1 MSDNKDLPDII
12 DIDIDIEP
20 LEPGVLS
27 PLSDFSASHS
37 LLDVEQEEPSAA
49 PKKVGKSPTIK
60 EEPVDP
66 FIGLTLKGMYRL
78 DRKIGEGGMGNVY
91 AATQFP
97 LERQVAVKVLK
108 PSESNPDGEH
118 YFMREVQAINRL
130 RHPNI
135 ISILDYGK
143 EESGLLYLVMEHLPG
158 RTLKEIIK
166 QDYPL
171 KPARVCAILSQL
183 LSALEQAH
191 NGGIIHCDLKPAN
204 IMIEEV
210 AGQADFVKVLDFGIA
225 KIKGPAMEVGPYTT
239 AGNIVGTFD
248 YMSPEQIMRRDL
260 DGRADIWSVGVIL
273 YEMLTRKRLFHDKD
287 AVSIIGRVMQM
298 TIRRPSELV
307 KTHRIPVI
315 LEEIALKAMERSLSK
330 RFQSAG
336 EMRHALL
343 DAQQDLLMGD
353 SGVHSHTG
361 LTYHPGLNEASDS
374 ALSDNYSGPVSRSG
388 PISRSGLVRGSTNSH
403 SRSRPFSATDTG
415 RPGLNSMYS
424 RSGNFN
430 LADSQNLGDSQ
441 RLATAIAQGTSILDQ
456 TFGIGE
462 LESNLM
468 GERRKVV
475 VLSVQQRARRRD
487 GIDPEELARRSA
499 QESALIREIVA
510 RFEGELE
517 NNLGGTFT
525 ILFGARR
532 ARVGDNLR
540 AVECALAL
548 QNELRTL
555 EHGAEHMGIALVYGE
570 VYISDRRGGNA
581 YGEAIDHAV
590 DIARGVRDAKIF
602 VDDQLIELTREQVLY
617 DAPRL
622 ISGESVCEVLEL
634 TKVAVAAQEN
644 IEQELEDVDVY
655 VPRPALF
662 DELVRRATD
671 VRTNS
676 HGGGVAI
683 LGDLG
688 TGKTVLLDHFVTT
701 QQQAGWRIFGTGESS
716 SKSHESLAPV
726 RLWIRQIAATYK
738 DPGLLIRK
746 ACEATGLKQNVDAA
760 VQFFLGENSSADALP
775 WEDPNGLMH
784 FSSALLYRMMRF
796 SMKTG
801 PVMLVVDDLDVSD
814 RLLMKFLENLLA
826 GIQKQPVLLVAT
838 HRIEST
844 ALDHG
849 LPGNFEIL
857 PIAGLNEGESRQLIA
872 QMLGYTPPQSVVAQ
886 LHLRTSGNP
895 MFLRELVRALRKQNS
910 GRVLDDINLSESGIP
925 LNLQELLA
933 ERIDMLPSNLRDLLA
948 VASVL
953 GEGFRED
960 FFFQIVPSALNPDE
974 GIQDLIALNV
984 MEARF
989 DSHQRVHVAF
999 HPRAIRNI
1007 VYQRLPHAMR
1017 EQIHNQIINFL
1028 ENAPEYAAI
1037 DRLEHPLMLAF
1048 HYRSLNNF
1056 EGAAHYLVAAG
1067 QMMLDLYDYE
1077 NAIEH
1082 IQDAIDLLNENQV
1095 AQTHPTLI
1103 QAAAHMLVALRESG
1117 RLEDAQRIIDQLP
1130 PLHDEIDGIDLPVR
1144 LELLH
1149 EKGLIEMEAGGI
1161 QRSSEDLHV
1170 LKEQAKE
1177 AGLIKLEI
1185 KALLALAQLFEKE
1198 SQLPQAASLLME
1210 VSQKVE
1216 TIGDL
1221 DMHNPDDRKLCWTA
1235 YNQLGTLFI
1244 RQKDFQRAQQF
1255 LNAALQQARKI
1266 EDYRGLVRILSNL
1279 GALCLS
1285 IRDVKMATQYF
1296 KSAVSFAQG
1305 TGDLLNQSRI
1315 LTNLGITSMEAND
1328 LEASKDYFRQAR
1340 ALAEEI
1346 GWYEGLAELSLHIRR
1361 LKKALQ

>member
-1 MSDNKDLPDII
+1 MSDDKNFPDII
-12 DIDIDIEP
+12 DIDDIEIEP
-20 LEPGVLS
+20 LFPDD
-27 PLSDFSASHS
+27 PS
-37 LLDVEQEEPSAA
+37 LLADLDAEDALLPVESREPQIPAA
-49 PKKVGKSPTIK
+49 TPKSKAKK
-60 EEPVDP
+60 EVDP

-97 LERQVAVKVLK
+97 LERQVAIKVLK

-158 RTLKEIIK
+158 RTLKEVIK

-171 KPARVCAILSQL
+171 DPVRVCTILSQL

-191 NGGIIHCDLKPAN
+191 TDGIIHCDLKPAN
-204 IMIEEV
+204 IMLEEV
-210 AGQADFVKVLDFGIA
+210 AGQSDFVKVLDFGIA
-225 KIKGPAMEVGPYTT
+225 KIKGPAMEVGPYTQ

-298 TIRRPSELV
+298 NIRRPSEVV
-307 KTHRIPVI
+307 KAHRIPSI
-315 LEEIALKAMERSLSK
+315 LEDIALKAMERNINK
-330 RFQSAG
+330 RYQNAG
-336 EMRHALL
+336 EMRQALL
-343 DAQQDLLMGD
+343 DAQHELLATDTG
-353 SGVHSHTG
+353 SHSHTG
-361 LTYHPGLNEASDS
+361 LRYSYGLGNEISDV
-374 ALSDNYSGPVSRSG
+374 ASDNYSG
-388 PISRSGLVRGSTNSH
+388 PISRSGLSRSNTGTQA
-403 SRSRPFSATDTG
+403 RSRPGGTFTDTG
-415 RPGLNSMYS
+415 RPGISSLYS
-424 RSGNFN
+424 RSGNFG
-430 LADSQNLGDSQ
+430 LADSQRLGDSQ

-468 GERRKVV
+468 GERRKVA
-475 VLSVQQRARRRD
+475 VLTIQQRARRRE
-487 GIDPEELARRSA
+487 GIDPEEIARRSA
-499 QESALIREIVA
+499 QEGQYIREIVA
-510 RFEGELE
+510 HYEGELE
-517 NNLGGTFT
+517 NSLGGTYT
-525 ILFGARR
+525 VLFGARR
-532 ARVGDNLR
+532 ARVGDNIR
-540 AVECALAL
+540 AIECALAL
-548 QNELRTL
+548 QKRLRAL
-555 EHGAEHMGIALVYGE
+555 EYGAEHIGIALAYGE

-581 YGEAIDHAV
+581 YGEAIDHAI

-602 VDDQLIELTREQVLY
+602 VDDPLIELTREQVLY
-617 DAPRL
+617 DAPR
-622 ISGESVCEVLEL
+622 IIAGESVCEVLEL
-634 TKVAVAAQEN
+634 TQAAAAAQAD
-644 IEQELEDVDVY
+644 IEQNLEEIDVY

-676 HGGGVAI
+676 HGGGVAM

-688 TGKTVLLDHFVTT
+688 TGKTVLLNRFLED
-701 QQQAGWRIFGTGESS
+701 QQQNGWNIFQAT
-716 SKSHESLAPV
+716 KSDTQSNESLAPV
-726 RLWIRQIAATYK
+726 LAWIRQIARTYK
-738 DPGLLIRK
+738 DPATLIRK
-746 ACEATGLKQNVDAA
+746 ACEATGLKQNLDAA
-760 VQFFLGENSSADALP
+760 VQYFLGETENKQSLTLP
-775 WEDPNGLMH
+775 WEDPNGLLH
-784 FSSALLYRMMRF
+784 FASALLYRMMRF
-796 SMKTG
+796 AMKTG
-801 PVMLVVDDLDVSD
+801 PVMLVVDDLDIND
-814 RLLMKFLENLLA
+814 RLFLKLLNSLLS
-826 GIQKQPVLLVAT
+826 GIQKQPVLVLVT
-838 HRIEST
+838 YRIESS

-857 PIAGLNEGESRQLIA
+857 PVAGLNEHESRQFIA
-872 QMLGYTPPQSVVAQ
+872 QMLGYTPPQNVVAQ

-895 MFLRELVRALRKQNS
+895 LFLRELIRALLKQSS
-910 GRVLDDINLSESGIP
+910 GRILDDIDLNQSGIP

-933 ERIDMLPSNLRDLLA
+933 ERIDMLPARLRDLLA

-960 FFFQIVPSALNPDE
+960 FFFQIVPSTLDPQQGLQDLLALNF
-974 GIQDLIALNV
+974 
-984 MEARF
+984 MEARL
-989 DSHQRVHVAF
+989 DSHQRVHIAF
-999 HPRAIRNI
+999 HPRALRNI
-1007 VYQRLPHAMR
+1007 IYQRLPITTR

-1037 DRLEHPLMLAF
+1037 DPLEHPMMLAF
-1048 HYRSLNNF
+1048 HYRSINNF
-1056 EGAAHYLVAAG
+1056 EGAAHYLVVAG
-1067 QMMLDLYDYE
+1067 ALMLDLYDYE

-1082 IQDAIDLLNENQV
+1082 IQDALELLDENNIP
-1095 AQTHPTLI
+1095 ATNPTRI
-1103 QAAAHMLVALRESG
+1103 QAAAHQLIALRESG
-1117 RLEDAQRIIDQLP
+1117 RLEDAQRLIDTLP
-1130 PLHDEIDGIDLPVR
+1130 PLHEEIDGIPTATRLDL
-1144 LELLH
+1144 LY

-1161 QRSSEDLHV
+1161 QQSSEDLST
-1170 LKEQAKE
+1170 LKEQAQQAELPKV
-1177 AGLIKLEI
+1177 EI

-1198 SQLPQAASLLME
+1198 NQLPRAASLLME
-1210 VSQKVE
+1210 VSKKVE

-1221 DMHNPDDRKLCWTA
+1221 NLQNADDRKLTWTA

-1244 RQKDFQRAQQF
+1244 RQKDFPRAQQF

-1296 KSAVSFAQG
+1296 QSAVSFAQG

-1315 LTNLGITSMEAND
+1315 LTNLGITAMEANNLD
-1328 LEASKDYFRQAR
+1328 ASKDYFRQAR

-1361 LKKALQ
+1361 LKQALQ